1 MQILCCLVGLVFSLL
16 VFASGAAA
24 QEVTKIRFTLDWKL
38 QGIHAWYY
46 WAQEKGYFAAEKLD
60 VSIDQGEGSAATVT
74 RIMSGAYDAGF
85 GDMNAII
92 QNAAT
97 RPDDAPLMV
106 YMIYSRAPFALLTKA
121 TSPIKS
127 FKDLASRK
135 LGTPPGG
142 AAFKLLP
149 LLAKKNGVDYASI
162 EIVNMAPNLQEQML
176 LQGQVDV
183 SAVFTATSYMNL
195 VALKLDPEKDFR
207 WIFYS
212 DSGIDLYSNGVMV
225 SQKLAKERP
234 QAVKGLLRA
243 INRSMREVLAAPD
256 TAIALL
262 AKKEPLLNQPIE
274 KQRLLYVTRTLIA
287 TPEARSLGI
296 GDINDARMSASIRCD
311 RRRLRAAA
319 QVGARRRIQPI
330 LPAAEGRAHHSG
342 DQQPVTASAPCVR
355 FDARMRSLVRIPPF
369 FLIAASAWRA
379 SGSPRS
385 KKLPRQASR
394 PFWRCR
400 P

>member
-1 MQILCCLVGLVFSLL
+1 MKTNSITYGITLALAAAALFTG
-16 VFASGAAA
+16 GAAA
-24 QEVTKIRFTLDWKL
+24 QDATKIRFTLDWKL

-60 VSIDQGEGSAATVT
+60 VNIDQGEGSAATVT

-85 GDMNAII
+85 GDVNAII
-92 QNAAT
+92 QNAAA
-97 RPDDAPLMV
+97 RPGEAPLMV

-127 FKDLASRK
+127 VKDLAGKK
-135 LGTPPGG
+135 LGTPAGA

-149 LLAKKNGVDYASI
+149 LLAKKNGLDYASI

-207 WIFYS
+207 WIYYS

-225 SQKLAKERP
+225 SQKLAKEKP
-234 QAVKGLLRA
+234 EAVKGLLRA
-243 INRSMREVLAAPD
+243 INRSMSEVLAAPD
-256 TAIALL
+256 AAIALL
-262 AKKEPLLNQPIE
+262 VKQEPLLNGAIE

-287 TPEARSLGI
+287 TPEAKKLGV
-296 GDINDARMSASIRCD
+296 GDVDDARMSASID
-311 RRRLRAAA
+311 AIAAA
-319 QVGARRRIQPI
+319 FELSRKPAVSDVFSRSF
-330 LPAAEGRAHHSG
+330 LPPRDERVIG
-342 DQQPVTASAPCVR
+342 DVP
-355 FDARMRSLVRIPPF
+355 
-369 FLIAASAWRA
+369 
-379 SGSPRS
+379 
-385 KKLPRQASR
+385 
-394 PFWRCR
+394 
-400 P
+400 